1 MLEPGECNLRYIFG
15 KLYLLFFSSVNFRRL
30 FFLVVLGLGVCITAL
45 ITFDRP
51 LEQSNGFNQKEAEL
65 NSD

>member
-1 MLEPGECNLRYIFG
+1 
-15 KLYLLFFSSVNFRRL
+15 VNFRRL

-51 LEQSNGFNQKEAEL
+51 LKQSNGFNQEEAEL